1 MNDEASSE
9 YWRKHYELWRQSSLT
24 QRAYCDEQGLSFAL
38 FRQWRTRLSESGKIT
53 LCRPGTRRPDF
64 KPVATNKVAKLPL
77 PTTPSKPTKPHTEIT
92 LSLPGGVHLALWC
105 HA

>member
-1 MNDEASSE
+1 MSDEESVE
-9 YWRKHYELWRQSSLT
+9 YWRKHYESWKQSSIT

-38 FRQWRTRLSESGKIT
+38 FRQWRTRLSESGAIT

-64 KPVATNKVAKLPL
+64 KPVVMNSLAKMPVSD
-77 PTTPSKPTKPHTEIT
+77 TPCSPTKEHTELA
-92 LSLPGGVHLALWC
+92 LSLPGGVHLTLRC